1 MKSVK
6 DELTKRLRL
15 CREPLEAGKLFVVR
29 SQQEQE
35 KVTEFAMNLK
45 KLFKQA
51 YPEESS
57 ASGILLQRF
66 LMGLKTSISRQL
78 LLRGKPDTLKKAIV
92 TAMEIESVFAL
103 ESNTAENVKPVQ
115 EWADRDTGLQVAL
128 KELTER
134 LGNLETKIQSVAQC
148 SGAPETSS

>member
-1 MKSVK
+1 MRQALCNALVADKGEDKKSVKSVK

-15 CREPLEAGKLFVVR
+15 CREPLEAGKLFMVR

-51 YPEESS
+51 YPEKSS
-57 ASGILLQRF
+57 ASGFLLQRF

-78 LLRGKPDTLKKAIV
+78 LLHGKPDTLEKAIV
-92 TAMEIESVFAL
+92 TAMEIKSVFAL
-103 ESNTAENVKPVQ
+103 ESNTAENVKPVSMVQ
-115 EWADRDTGLQVAL
+115 EWADRDT
-128 KELTER
+128 
-134 LGNLETKIQSVAQC
+134 
-148 SGAPETSS
+148 